1 MVVKTEVRGD
11 DSTMVR
17 LEVTNTPSPDDP
29 AVNVWEVR
37 YVFEWLYVGGG
48 AAVIV
53 NSTSSYSALT
63 HVCPPPLCFNL
74 RFNFYRSLALL
85 SGTGADRTRPSLGI
99 DRLMPSSSAPRES
112 GG

>member
-37 YVFEWLYVGGG
+37 YVFEWLYVGG
-48 AAVIV
+48 VQ
-53 NSTSSYSALT
+53 
-63 HVCPPPLCFNL
+63 P
-74 RFNFYRSLALL
+74 
-85 SGTGADRTRPSLGI
+85 
-99 DRLMPSSSAPRES
+99 
-112 GG
+112 